1 MPAQHGLCRNTKNK
15 WLLFMQVLDHER
27 LRDALNN
34 ESVGQEPLKL
44 CWSLQ
49 PLHNLIFKSQRT
61 V

>member
-27 LRDALNN
+27 LIDALNN

-49 PLHNLIFKSQRT
+49 PLHNLIF
-61 V
+61 